1 MNSPEAKGNLLP
13 DALDF
18 LDLLNSFRLTRRRL
32 LCKGSDIEENDSE
45 HSYQLAMLSWYLLN
59 KAKLDLDQDKV
70 IRFALVHDFPEVY
83 AGDTPVFG
91 PGSETRDTKHAREA
105 AAIERLEQ
113 EWGERFPEFIAAIK
127 EYESKESREA
137 QFVYALDKVIAPM
150 NIFLDGGRNWKR
162 FEVTLEVHN
171 AEKRPRV
178 KGHQTVVDLLE
189 EFIVLATEHKH
200 LFHEP
205 KV

>member
-1 MNSPEAKGNLLP
+1 MTPPTAGKSFLPE
-13 DALDF
+13 ALDF
-18 LDLLNSFRLTRRRL
+18 LDLLNSFRLTRRKL

-45 HSYQLAMLSWYLLN
+45 HSYQLAMLSWYFLN
-59 KAKLDLDQDKV
+59 KAKLPLDQNKV

-91 PGSETRDTKHAREA
+91 PGSETRETKHTREA

-113 EWGERFPEFIAAIK
+113 EWEEKFPEFIAAIK
-127 EYESKESREA
+127 EYESKESEEA
-137 QFVYALDKVIAPM
+137 KFVYALDKVIAPM

-171 AEKRPRV
+171 AEKRPKV
-178 KGHQTVVDLLE
+178 EGHQTVADLLE